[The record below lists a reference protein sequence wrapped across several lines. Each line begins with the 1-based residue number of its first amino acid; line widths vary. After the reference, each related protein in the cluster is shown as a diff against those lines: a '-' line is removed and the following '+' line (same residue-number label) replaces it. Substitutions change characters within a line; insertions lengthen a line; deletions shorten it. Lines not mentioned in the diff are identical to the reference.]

1 MTTNVVQG
9 HIQPLPYG
17 IVMGATGA
25 VAYDLTSAADGT
37 ELTGTGDALVISSS
51 AAGWLHVASHS
62 DGASVK
68 AADKKT
74 HRVLA
79 NVPLT
84 LGAVL
89 KGMYISF
96 LADS

>member
-1 MTTNVVQG
+1 MATSVVQG
-9 HIQPLPYG
+9 QIQPLPYG

-37 ELTGTGDALVISSS
+37 ELTGTGDALVISSD
-51 AAGWLHVASHS
+51 AAGWLHVSETVAT
-62 DGASVK
+62 DK

-79 NVPLT
+79 NVQLT
-84 LGAVL
+84 LGAVRM
-89 KGMYISF
+89 GWFISF
-96 LADS
+96 LADA

>member
-1 MTTNVVQG
+1 MATSVVQG
-9 HIQPLPYG
+9 QIQPMPYG
-17 IVMGATGA
+17 VVMGATGA
-25 VAYDLTSAADGT
+25 VAYDLTSAADGI
-37 ELTGTGDALVISSS
+37 ELTGTGDALIVSSD
-51 AAGWLHVASHS
+51 AAGWLHVSTT
-62 DGASVK
+62 GASDK

-84 LGAVL
+84 LGAAL

-96 LADS
+96 LADA

>member
-9 HIQPLPYG
+9 HIQPMPYG
-17 IVMGATGA
+17 VVMGATGA

-37 ELTGTGDALVISSS
+37 ELTGTGDALIISSD
-51 AAGWLHVASHS
+51 AAGWLHVSTA
-62 DGASVK
+62 GASDK

-79 NVPLT
+79 NTPLT
-84 LGAVL
+84 LGAAR
-89 KGMYISF
+89 KGWFISF
-96 LADS
+96 LADV